1 MAASWEMSSGSSG
14 MLISPSKNRCLS
26 PSNIWVLRFK
36 HRSGLSAFLP
46 PLTPIAE
53 MSVISLFLLS
63 SAMRSTTAAPN
74 ADFVDMDVL
83 DVV

>member
-1 MAASWEMSSGSSG
+1 MAASCEMSSGSSG

-63 SAMRSTTAAPN
+63 SAMRCGRRRRRPFRLRRHGCS
-74 ADFVDMDVL
+74 
-83 DVV
+83 